1 MRWRRD
7 LIEHLARGGFLGLAA
22 TVIVWGPSVGSM
34 LLSFGLAVGP
44 AFAGVLAA
52 LLRRR
57 EDRQALRTAFAPRF
71 LLGLIDHP
79 RWIHGSVL
87 AGSLAAAIA
96 TRAPAWGAACAG
108 GTGIF
113 VGAAVYLLRG
123 LRNRRLRRWLSA
135 ALVAAGV
142 GLAWAWPRLDLPTP
156 AASGF
161 AASLG
166 LLLASLVYYLLTFAG
181 QSEES
186 EYDVAVVCLGVCLSL
201 ASLDA
206 PRTVRSLIVLLPATL
221 YVVYCERIRKR
232 LVVFKHAIRGMEHER
247 AGRSREALIHYRLA
261 TVVDPKSAIASEGV
275 WRVHRKLDLSHAAGD
290 RDLWEMI
297 DAGVCLDRARELA
310 KKVDDP
316 AAGEEA
322 LKLLE
327 VAALREPERR
337 FEAAHARVQ
346 TLLAHRRVEEAQ
358 KAAREAAAQ
367 TPADPAEAGD
377 REAAAL
383 FGVWAALMREP
394 ALAGVGAQ
402 TTAEPK
408 GAFDF
413 LAVLEDRR
421 RRAPRDEL
429 AESFRPFVYRKL
441 RLADVERLVEERSP
455 RLEAI
460 DWGCVRAAARDV
472 AAEGETDQAIELLR
486 VAELGLPQERLSIWL
501 ELARLYESKGAG
513 AGDEWR
519 RRIFREGRDRGLDRL
534 GEADREAVFESARA
548 LAHEAEA
555 RRDDDAAIEAW
566 ELYSQSPKAGAATH
580 RRLAD
585 LYCGKGDRLSALRH
599 VQQALAFHLGEK
611 DKAHWLQ
618 ERERLYAEI
627 APEEVQ
633 SRASEAA
640 AYFDAGYCVRRAAK
654 LFEERAPSE
663 DVVHYLDLASAVG
676 VEHVLDVNYL
686 LGRLHLREGR
696 NEDAAACFQAVAD
709 NRPKRFRDESQERA
723 YFRACRTLGELLVE
737 RLDRPAEAVGY
748 LQTFKDHVDSGAD
761 TLYLLARAYEK
772 TGRTAQAKKWYDMV
786 LVYPSHPRAA
796 EAKAALARLAK

>member
-1 MRWRRD
+1 
-7 LIEHLARGGFLGLAA
+7 
-22 TVIVWGPSVGSM
+22 M
-34 LLSFGLAVGP
+34 LLLFCLAVGP

-57 EDRQALRTAFAPRF
+57 EDRQALRTAFAPRL

-87 AGSLAAAIA
+87 AGSLAAAMLA
-96 TRAPAWGAACAG
+96 RAPAWGTACAG
-108 GTGIF
+108 GAGLF
-113 VGAAVYLLRG
+113 LGATVYLLRG
-123 LRNRRLRRWLSA
+123 LRDRRLRRWLST
-135 ALVAAGV
+135 ALVAAGIA
-142 GLAWAWPRLDLPTP
+142 LAWAWPRLELPTP

-166 LLLASLVYYLLTFAG
+166 LLLVSLVYYLLTFAG

-201 ASLDA
+201 AALDA

-221 YVVYCERIRKR
+221 YVFYCERVRRR

-261 TVVDPKSAIASEGV
+261 TQVDPKSAIASAGV
-275 WRVHRKLDLSHAAGD
+275 WRVHRKLDLSNAAGD

-297 DAGVCLDRARELA
+297 DAGVCLDRARALA
-310 KKVDDP
+310 KKIDDP

-322 LKLLE
+322 LKLLD
-327 VAALREPERR
+327 VAELREPGRR

-346 TLLAHRRVEEAQ
+346 TLLGLRRVEEAQ
-358 KAAREAAAQ
+358 AAARLAAAQ
-367 TPADPAEAGD
+367 TPADPADADD

-383 FGVWAALMREP
+383 FHVWAGLMSDP
-394 ALAGVGAQ
+394 ALTAVGAEM
-402 TTAEPK
+402 TAEAK

-421 RRAPRDEL
+421 RRATKDEL
-429 AESFRPFVYRKL
+429 ADSFRPFVYRKL

-460 DWGCVRAAARDV
+460 DWRYVRDVARDV
-472 AAEGETDQAIELLR
+472 AAEGGADRAIELLR
-486 VAELGLPQERLSIWL
+486 IAELGLPQERLSIWL
-501 ELARLYESKGAG
+501 ELARLHESSADGAG
-513 AGDEWR
+513 GEWR
-519 RRIFREGRDRGLDRL
+519 RRIFREGRDRGLERL
-534 GEADREAVFESARA
+534 GEADRQAVFESARA
-548 LAHEAEA
+548 LAIEAEA
-555 RRDDDAAIEAW
+555 RKDDDAAIEAW

-585 LYCGKGDRLSALRH
+585 LYSGKRDRLSAIRH
-599 VQQALAFHLGEK
+599 VRKALEFQLDEK
-611 DKAHWLQ
+611 DKALWLA
-618 ERERLYAEI
+618 ELDRLYREI
-627 APEEVQ
+627 SPQEVQ
-633 SRASEAA
+633 ARSAEAA
-640 AYFDAGYCVRRAAK
+640 SYFDAGYCLRRASK

-663 DVVHYLDLASAVG
+663 EILHYLDLAAAVG

-709 NRPKRFRDESQERA
+709 NRPKRFRDESQARA
-723 YFRACRTLGELLVE
+723 YFRACRALGELLVE

-748 LQTFKDHVDSGAD
+748 LRTFKDHVDSGAD

-772 TGRTAQAKKWYDMV
+772 TGQTAQARKWYDMV
-786 LVYPSHPRAA
+786 LVYPSHPRAEA
-796 EAKAALARLAK
+796 AKAALARLAK